1 MWACAADRVY
11 ALLFLLMYFITGG
24 PPYGEEYKS
33 YLIRNTERSDR
44 IFYWSVAIMTFQR
57 YHKGANAGPPVKLIP
72 CFLLLKLTL
81 LFIEYMLLMRPVQSF
96 IVGLCGNINATQQYM
111 NVWAIEGDA
120 AMDGRDVSRLVAT
133 TFLKHTNLDLRIIDY
148 RHLVT
153 YFGGTIKQSYYTKF
167 PIDETSGH
175 SSAMAARH
183 YANCS
188 NDHRF
193 MNSQQMYTYKLSQPH
208 FEASVRMRLAFP
220 KVGTWSPP
228 SSIAENKTPCLE
240 VFCILLKRP

>member
-33 YLIRNTERSDR
+33 YFIQNTERSDR

-96 IVGLCGNINATQQYM
+96 IVGLHGNINAT
-111 NVWAIEGDA
+111 
-120 AMDGRDVSRLVAT
+120 
-133 TFLKHTNLDLRIIDY
+133 
-148 RHLVT
+148 
-153 YFGGTIKQSYYTKF
+153 
-167 PIDETSGH
+167 
-175 SSAMAARH
+175 
-183 YANCS
+183 
-188 NDHRF
+188 
-193 MNSQQMYTYKLSQPH
+193 
-208 FEASVRMRLAFP
+208 
-220 KVGTWSPP
+220 
-228 SSIAENKTPCLE
+228 
-240 VFCILLKRP
+240 

>member
-1 MWACAADRVY
+1 
-11 ALLFLLMYFITGG
+11 
-24 PPYGEEYKS
+24 
-33 YLIRNTERSDR
+33 
-44 IFYWSVAIMTFQR
+44 
-57 YHKGANAGPPVKLIP
+57 
-72 CFLLLKLTL
+72 
-81 LFIEYMLLMRPVQSF
+81 
-96 IVGLCGNINATQQYM
+96 M

-120 AMDGRDVSRLVAT
+120 AMDGRNVSRLVAI
-133 TFLKHTNLDLRIIDY
+133 TFFKHTNLDLRITDY
-148 RHLVT
+148 RHLVA

-193 MNSQQMYTYKLSQPH
+193 MDSQKMYTYKLSQPH

-228 SSIAENKTPCLE
+228 SSITENKTPCLE
-240 VFCILLKRP
+240 VFYILLKRPWSVDVENGLAWAIQTFATQVMVERRAGSQTGSLILDHKKSGIDPIPMCAGEVQHTVGKLLRRAIRLLQISSQSEVRAGSYELPKSRESKPG